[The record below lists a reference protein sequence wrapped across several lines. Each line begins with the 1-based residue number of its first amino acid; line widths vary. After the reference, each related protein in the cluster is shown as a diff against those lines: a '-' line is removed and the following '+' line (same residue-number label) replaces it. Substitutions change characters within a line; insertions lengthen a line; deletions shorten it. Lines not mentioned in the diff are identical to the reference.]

1 MAKQKKK
8 KKKAP
13 KTNPRKP
20 KNIKY
25 QCKDCG
31 KVEQIPRGI
40 VEMIDIMDGD
50 GDLTDPP
57 TFGCEGCGGI
67 MEAMDIEKEEYEI
80 VKKEYIPEE
89 EDDDL
94 PF

>member
-1 MAKQKKK
+1 
-8 KKKAP
+8 
-13 KTNPRKP
+13 
-20 KNIKY
+20 
-25 QCKDCG
+25 
-31 KVEQIPRGI
+31 
-40 VEMIDIMDGD
+40 MIDIMDGD

-57 TFGCEGCGGI
+57 TFECEGCGGL
-67 MEAMDIEKEEYEI
+67 MEAMDTEKEEYEI

>member
-8 KKKAP
+8 KKKKTSNMNP
-13 KTNPRKP
+13 KKS

-25 QCKDCG
+25 QCLDCR
-31 KVEQIPRGI
+31 KVEQIPRGV
-40 VEMIDIMDGD
+40 VEMIDIIDGD

-57 TFGCEGCGGI
+57 TFECEECGGT

-80 VKKEYIPEE
+80 IKKEYIPE
-89 EDDDL
+89 DDDGL